1 MPLHERV
8 VAALQGSDRLSPV
21 SKAAYTARLKALQQ
35 LTGQSLK
42 RMLLDPQQTMHALR
56 RHRCR
61 GTGRPMAASTLKAY
75 VSSALAALKHCQV
88 LRTKPA
94 FRRARRAWVQAFK
107 QLRDQVDAQC
117 RMCASGQ
124 ALPSRC
130 NGYVDW
136 QELCRIRD
144 TLPYGSMERLL
155 VELHTHALGRSR
167 EYAAVRLFTQVP
179 SRDMRRRY
187 PNHCVLHPR
196 DPASSYLRFG
206 DYKTAAHVGP
216 YKVRLSSSL
225 HRAIVTSLQQQPRRH
240 LFEPPS
246 KPGQPFEHANSFNH
260 YVNRKLKA
268 VFGRPLTS
276 NSIRHAFANSLD
288 LSDESQLQ
296 QAARKLAHI
305 NIGTLQSLYV
315 WGALKRRQQP
325 RQPQHH

>member
-1 MPLHERV
+1 M
-8 VAALQGSDRLSPV
+8 
-21 SKAAYTARLKALQQ
+21 
-35 LTGQSLK
+35 
-42 RMLLDPQQTMHALR
+42 
-56 RHRCR
+56 
-61 GTGRPMAASTLKAY
+61 ST
-75 VSSALAALKHCQV
+75 VLAALKYCEV

-117 RMCASGQ
+117 RLNASGKT
-124 ALPSRC
+124 LPSRC

-144 TLPYGSMERLL
+144 TLPYGSIERLL

-179 SRDMRRRY
+179 SRAMRRRY

-206 DYKTAAHVGP
+206 DYKTAAHVGA
-216 YKVRLSSSL
+216 YKVRLSASL

-246 KPGQPFEHANSFNH
+246 KPGQPFEHANTFNK
-260 YVNRKLKA
+260 YVNRKFAA

-276 NSIRHAFANSLD
+276 NSIRHAFANTVD

-296 QAARKLAHI
+296 HAARRLAHT
-305 NIGTLQSLYV
+305 NIGTLQLQSLYV
-315 WGALKRRQQP
+315 WGALKRRQLSITDRWQ
-325 RQPQHH
+325 